1 MLIGS
6 KGSRTYS
13 GNSGGSGGSGG
24 SGRRTADSSNKITAD
39 SYKSP
44 YRLIDNNI
52 I

>member
-1 MLIGS
+1 MFIGS

-13 GNSGGSGGSGG
+13 GNSGGSGG